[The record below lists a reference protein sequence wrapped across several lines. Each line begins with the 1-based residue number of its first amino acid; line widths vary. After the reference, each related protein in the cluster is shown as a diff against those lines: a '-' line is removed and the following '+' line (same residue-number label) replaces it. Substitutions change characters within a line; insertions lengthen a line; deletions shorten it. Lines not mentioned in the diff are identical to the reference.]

1 MWACIHSSGDGIT
14 VLEITLDEVAHYLWS
29 PSIGYML
36 KCQHFVVHSAIF
48 WGNSYNSSLLH
59 SDVAL
64 IISVCEIDSSLLLE

>member
-36 KCQHFVVHSAIF
+36 KCQHYMLKCQHKCQHIVQYFGEIHIT
-48 WGNSYNSSLLH
+48 
-59 SDVAL
+59 VAYCIL
-64 IISVCEIDSSLLLE
+64 M